1 MSLTE
6 SQRESAGKRIPTP
19 QGIKASSDRRRVRSL
34 ACSGSGI
41 GPSARQPCQN
51 TPGGIRTHDLRF
63 RKPALYPSELR
74 EQARC
79 RGATSGLSQT
89 PAEKQFIP
97 PTRPAKARCSEPQ
110 PESDVPSFRRP
121 SRSGG
126 GAGSM
131 SARRNRDPA
140 RKHPRKQ
147 KTPATPLR
155 RHSAP
160 FNVLA
165 CGSETCASPVLLAV
179 PRPLTASARQL
190 AVCRHGRTSWRSR
203 FRLHGVAFNKV
214 AFIGR
219 EQYRSELVE
228 FPQAR
233 HNKGGAAGRR
243 GRPTKGNSSGLG
255 RGDSWQAKRSTTVV
269 ARSVTGWD

>member
-1 MSLTE
+1 VS
-6 SQRESAGKRIPTP
+6 
-19 QGIKASSDRRRVRSL
+19 
-34 ACSGSGI
+34 
-41 GPSARQPCQN
+41 
-51 TPGGIRTHDLRF
+51 
-63 RKPALYPSELR
+63 
-74 EQARC
+74 
-79 RGATSGLSQT
+79 SGLSQT
-89 PAEKQFIP
+89 PADKQFIP

-110 PESDVPSFRRP
+110 PESAVASF
-121 SRSGG
+121 SATVAIGGG
-126 GAGSM
+126 GAGSV

-140 RKHPRKQ
+140 RNQPRKQ

-165 CGSETCASPVLLAV
+165 CGSETCASPVLLAFL
-179 PRPLTASARQL
+179 RPLPGSACQL
-190 AVCRHGRTSWRSR
+190 AGCRRGRISGRWR
-203 FRLHGVAFNKV
+203 FRLHGVAFNKAGFV
-214 AFIGR
+214 GP
-219 EQYRSELVE
+219 EQSRSELVE
-228 FPQAR
+228 IPHAR

>member
-1 MSLTE
+1 MQGGDLWSLQDTGR
-6 SQRESAGKRIPTP
+6 QTVYPPHPPRESTVFGTTTGECRP
-19 QGIKASSDRRRVRSL
+19 QFFSDRRDR
-34 ACSGSGI
+34 
-41 GPSARQPCQN
+41 
-51 TPGGIRTHDLRF
+51 
-63 RKPALYPSELR
+63 
-74 EQARC
+74 
-79 RGATSGLSQT
+79 
-89 PAEKQFIP
+89 
-97 PTRPAKARCSEPQ
+97 
-110 PESDVPSFRRP
+110 
-121 SRSGG
+121 G
-126 GAGSM
+126 GAGSV

-140 RKHPRKQ
+140 RNQPRKQ
-147 KTPATPLR
+147 RTPATPLR

-203 FRLHGVAFNKV
+203 FRLHGV